1 MVMSKQSNCASNQGT
16 ITVVLVMKPPS
27 LQLLSSLKSLHLE
40 SFASEKGSSSHP
52 ETNQIKLEVTHQ
64 LGSLYSFRVIC
75 NFNYN
80 SDTVRAILWNI
91 FLPQQALEGTGSL
104 GGAPGGVCATS
115 QMTKGCFVTRFCSR
129 PLLPAAIGEP
139 QEVRTLKRSSFHKK
153 FVEVYL
159 INNKLHTFKTHNLI
173 NFDMCRKNFT
183 IKIINISLPPPNFLM
198 TFTIYAREDTHI
210 QATTLLFIV
219 LD

>member
-1 MVMSKQSNCASNQGT
+1 ME
-16 ITVVLVMKPPS
+16 
-27 LQLLSSLKSLHLE
+27 H
-40 SFASEKGSSSHP
+40 
-52 ETNQIKLEVTHQ
+52 
-64 LGSLYSFRVIC
+64 
-75 NFNYN
+75 
-80 SDTVRAILWNI
+80 
-91 FLPQQALEGTGSL
+91 FLALAGTG
-104 GGAPGGVCATS
+104 GYWVRGRCARGVCATS

-139 QEVRTLKRSSFHKK
+139 REVRTLTRSSFHKK

-173 NFDMCRKNFT
+173 NFDMCRNNFT

-198 TFTIYAREDTHI
+198 TFTIYAREDTYI